1 MTTQLDAS
9 ERPIGAESRKLSKR
23 ASARPP
29 LWKFPPSKK
38 AGAPAKKSG
47 VRPAL
52 KGLDKKDA
60 PGAKPAAG
68 GARGSALRL
77 LRTSSFRFAMA
88 YVVVFAIAVG
98 VLGVYIYNATF
109 GVASRQTDALINQEI
124 EVLADVFAKDGAA
137 TLRRV
142 VRDRAAWRDGGI
154 YMLIAAPSGAVL
166 AGNLSALPV
175 ESLSADDDFFNFS
188 FERQRADPSGGAD
201 NIETRLGRGKI
212 KRFRASPDAQTFF
225 LVFVG
230 RDVTDRE
237 RLLERTQRLIF
248 RLALATVAVG
258 LVIGLGFSRSLLRQV
273 DAVNRTARAIRGGDL
288 SKRIALTGAGDELED
303 LAVNLN
309 SMLDQI
315 ERLMTGMREVS
326 DNIAHD
332 LRSPLTRIKA
342 RLSAAMKGDDRE
354 KEEALRLTLDE
365 TESMI
370 ATFNALLSIARIE
383 SGEGAG
389 AMEAVDLVAIAQ
401 EMTELYEPA
410 AQEAGF
416 ELVLDAAPSPP
427 VKGSRALI
435 SQAIANLFDNALKY
449 AVGGSKIEIRVRPSA
464 TAKNAV
470 ELEVADNG
478 PGVPAEDREHVL
490 QRFVRLETSRTTSG
504 SGLGLSL
511 VAAIARA
518 HRASLTLDDAH
529 PGADAA
535 ARGLLVTIRFPAL

>member
-1 MTTQLDAS
+1 MSGPKVALEAPQAD
-9 ERPIGAESRKLSKR
+9 RKPR
-23 ASARPP
+23 AKQKKNAPQTARPT
-29 LWKFPPSKK
+29 
-38 AGAPAKKSG
+38 
-47 VRPAL
+47 
-52 KGLDKKDA
+52 
-60 PGAKPAAG
+60 G
-68 GARGSALRL
+68 GALGSVLRL
-77 LRTSSFRFAMA
+77 LRTRSFRFATI
-88 YVVVFAIAVG
+88 YVVIFAVAVG

-109 GVASRQTDALINQEI
+109 GVASRQTDALIDQEI

-166 AGNLSALPV
+166 GGNLSALPV

-188 FERQRADPSGGAD
+188 FERQRSDPAGGAGEV
-201 NIETRLGRGKI
+201 ETRLGRGKV

-237 RLLERTQRLIF
+237 RLRERTQRLIW
-248 RLALATVAVG
+248 RLAFATVSVG
-258 LVIGLGFSRSLLRQV
+258 LVIGLAFSRSLLRQV

-288 SKRIALTGAGDELED
+288 SKRIALTGSGDELED

-309 SMLDQI
+309 AMLDQI

-332 LRSPLTRIKA
+332 LRSPLNRIKG
-342 RLSAAMKGDDRE
+342 RLSAAVKGDLGD
-354 KEEALRLTLDE
+354 KEEALRLTLNE

-389 AMEAVDLVAIAQ
+389 AMEPVDLVAIAQ
-401 EMTELYEPA
+401 EMAELYEPA

-416 ELVLDAAPSPP
+416 DLRIETQPSPP
-427 VKGSRALI
+427 VRGSRALI

-449 AVGGSKIEIRVRPSA
+449 AVGGSKIEIKVRPSK
-464 TAKNAV
+464 TEKDVV
-470 ELEVADNG
+470 ELSVADDG
-478 PGVPAEDREHVL
+478 PGVPEADREHVL

-511 VAAIARA
+511 VVAIARA
-518 HRASLTLDDAH
+518 HRATLTLGD
-529 PGADAA
+529 
-535 ARGLLVTIRFPAL
+535 V